1 MQKGQTADVAWHL
14 FQMPHQGR
22 AYQQKTEVRKVE
34 DMKYV
39 DKIEIYKDEAGEW
52 RWRLVAPNGQLIASS
67 GEGFRRKWSAKRSA
81 KRVLRS
87 S

>member
-1 MQKGQTADVAWHL
+1 
-14 FQMPHQGR
+14 
-22 AYQQKTEVRKVE
+22 
-34 DMKYV
+34 MKYV